1 MDAVYRSHRPVRLHR
16 LGRRQVLLDLGFGG
30 VAVAVLAG
38 CTTGSSGSVAT
49 GTGSATAGSTTAGS
63 TTAGST
69 TAGSTTAAGPD
80 PTGELSW
87 KRVELGF
94 VSAYVVLRG
103 GRAAVVDT
111 GVAGSADAIGTALQA
126 AGTSWDEVSDV
137 ILTHHHGDHAGSL
150 GEVVT
155 RAARAAVH
163 AGEADISRVTSPR
176 PIVPAPDGSD
186 VLGLQVVAT
195 PGHTE
200 GHISVFDRGTRVL
213 IAGDA
218 LNNSAGLTGSSPRNT
233 ADPAKA
239 AESVKKMAALDV
251 GTILFGHGEPLTSG
265 AADALRTYAGTL

>member
-1 MDAVYRSHRPVRLHR
+1 MDAVYRSQRPVRLHR
-16 LGRRQVLLDLGFGG
+16 LSRRQVLLDLGFGG

-38 CTTGSSGSVAT
+38 CTTGSG
-49 GTGSATAGSTTAGS
+49 GTGGSTASAATTAGRPP
-63 TTAGST
+63 TTG
-69 TAGSTTAAGPD
+69 TAAA
-80 PTGELSW
+80 TGAAGDLTW

-103 GRAAVVDT
+103 GQAAVVDT
-111 GVAGSADAIGTALQA
+111 GVAGSADAIGSALQA
-126 AGTSWDEVSDV
+126 AGASWDQVSDV
-137 ILTHHHGDHAGSL
+137 ILTHHHADHAGSL

-155 RAARAAVH
+155 RAGRAAVH
-163 AGEADISRVTSPR
+163 AGEADISRLTSPR
-176 PIVPAPDGSD
+176 QIGAAADGSD

-200 GHISVFDRGTRVL
+200 GHISVFDRATRVL

-233 ADPAKA
+233 ADPVKA
-239 AESVKKMAALDV
+239 AASVKKMAALEA
-251 GTILFGHGEPLTSG
+251 GTILFGHGEPLTSD

>member
-16 LGRRQVLLDLGFGG
+16 LSRRQVLIDLGFGG

-38 CTTGSSGSVAT
+38 CTTGSSGSTASTSSVAT
-49 GTGSATAGSTTAGS
+49 GTGSAGTGTTPATG
-63 TTAGST
+63 
-69 TAGSTTAAGPD
+69 AA

-103 GRAAVVDT
+103 GRAGVVDT
-111 GVAGSADAIGTALQA
+111 GVAGSADAIGAALQA

-176 PIVPAPDGSD
+176 QIVPAPDGSE

-239 AESVKKMAALDV
+239 AASVKKMAALDA

>member
-1 MDAVYRSHRPVRLHR
+1 MDAVYRSHRPVRMHR
-16 LGRRQVLLDLGFGG
+16 LSRRQVLIDLGFGG

-38 CTTGSSGSVAT
+38 CTTGSSGSTAAT
-49 GTGSATAGSTTAGS
+49 SSVGPGTGSARSAGTGTTTATG
-63 TTAGST
+63 
-69 TAGSTTAAGPD
+69 AA

-103 GRAAVVDT
+103 RRAAVVDT

-137 ILTHHHGDHAGSL
+137 IVTHHHGDHAGSL

-155 RAARAAVH
+155 RAARATVH

-176 PIVPAPDGSD
+176 QIVPAPDGSE

-200 GHISVFDRGTRVL
+200 GHISVFDRDTRVL

-233 ADPAKA
+233 TDPAKA
-239 AESVKKMAALDV
+239 AESVKKMAALQA